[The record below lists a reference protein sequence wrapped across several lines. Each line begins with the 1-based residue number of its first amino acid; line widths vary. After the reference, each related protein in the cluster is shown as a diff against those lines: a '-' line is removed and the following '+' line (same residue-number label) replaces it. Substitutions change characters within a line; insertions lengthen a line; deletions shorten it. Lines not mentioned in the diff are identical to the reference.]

1 MKKTVLSVLL
11 VGTALSLSGCG
22 TKNYYYITP
31 PRGTSGS
38 TGATKKA
45 PANWSPST
53 DGFQAV
59 TKPTSYSNY

>member
-1 MKKTVLSVLL
+1 MKKTFLSVLL

-31 PRGTSGS
+31 QRGSSG
-38 TGATKKA
+38 TTKKA

-59 TKPTSYSNY
+59 TKPTSYSSY

>member
-31 PRGTSGS
+31 QRGSSGS
-38 TGATKKA
+38 TGSKKA

-59 TKPTSYSNY
+59 TKPTSYSSY

>member
-1 MKKTVLSVLL
+1 MNKLVLPAIALAASLL
-11 VGTALSLSGCG
+11 LGGCG

-31 PRGTSGS
+31 QRGSSGS
-38 TGATKKA
+38 SGSKKA

-59 TKPTSYSNY
+59 TKPTSYSSY

>member
-1 MKKTVLSVLL
+1 MKKLVLPAIVLAASL
-11 VGTALSLSGCG
+11 ALSGCG

-31 PRGTSGS
+31 PRGSSGS
-38 TGATKKA
+38 SGSSKKA

-59 TKPTSYSNY
+59 TKPTSYSSY